1 MKHLSLYV
9 ALALASTSCAVGHKT
24 TNFAVAQQP
33 AGVATTLDLGRTVM
47 RGDLLAV
54 EVNAL
59 IVLSDQQITRVPY
72 TSIRKATFAQ
82 TRVSIR
88 DFAVTDAARDTLRL
102 LSRYPQGLNPALL
115 RSLLAAYRQSEVATP
130 KS

>member
-1 MKHLSLYV
+1 MKHVSLYV
-9 ALALASTSCAVGHKT
+9 ILALATTSCAVGQKT

-33 AGVATTLDLGRTVM
+33 AGVATTLELGRTVM
-47 RGDLLAV
+47 RGELLAV
-54 EVNAL
+54 EDNAL

-88 DFAVTDAARDTLRL
+88 DYVVTNADRDKLRL
-102 LSRYPQGLNPALL
+102 LSRYPQGLTPALL
-115 RSLLAAYRQSEVATP
+115 RSLLAAYRQSEVAAP